1 MSEVVERPR
10 LTADAMI
17 ERYVKLRDKKKE
29 IEARHKDELAPF
41 NDALKRLEGF
51 MLEALNQSGLDSMKS
66 AHGTAFKSTRTSATV
81 KDWPLTL
88 AFIREHQAWDLLE
101 ARVAKTVAYQIIADT
116 QAPIPGV
123 ETSAELTVNVRR
135 PSAG

>member
-1 MSEVVERPR
+1 
-10 LTADAMI
+10 MI

-101 ARVAKTVAYQIIADT
+101 ARVAKTVAYQIMADT
-116 QAPIPGV
+116 KAPIPGV